1 MKEDNEKEY
10 VILTDEYDDEYMY
23 ELIDRVEFNGVEY
36 GLLVS
41 VMLDENDNV
50 YYTDTDEESELVI
63 VRIEEDEDGEEIFTE
78 IEDDDEYNELV
89 EFLVDKGIGI
99 RKELH

>member
-10 VILTDEYDDEYMY
+10 VILTDEYEDEYMY
-23 ELIDRVEFNGVEY
+23 EVICRVEFNETLY

-41 VMLDENDNV
+41 VMVDENDNV
-50 YYTDTDEESELVI
+50 YYTDEDEEAELVI
-63 VRIEEDEDGEEIFTE
+63 VRVAEDEDGEEVFEE
-78 IEDDDEYNELV
+78 IEDDDEYDELV
-89 EFLVDKGIGI
+89 EYLVDEGIGI

>member
-41 VMLDENDNV
+41 VMLDENDNT
-50 YYTDTDEESELVI
+50 YYTDEDEEAELVI
-63 VRIEEDEDGEEIFTE
+63 VRVTEDEDGEEIFEE
-78 IEDDDEYNELV
+78 IEDDDEYDELV
-89 EFLVDKGIGI
+89 EYLVDEGIGI